1 MRPAMYGGADTAPAE
16 KFESGDG
23 ATPSCKD
30 QSEIPLISTGGVR
43 YTVPKTVCIDRMED
57 LLTVRFRV
65 GAVYKNSFISVYLND
80 EQILH
85 RKKPIMAPGEMEQII
100 LQKTQLEAVKNL
112 KTITIRITDC

>member
-1 MRPAMYGGADTAPAE
+1 M
-16 KFESGDG
+16 
-23 ATPSCKD
+23 
-30 QSEIPLISTGGVR
+30 R